1 MKNPAKNNNQEE
13 KQAESQIDKLDKRIL
28 NLLLEDSRLSYR
40 KIARILKVS
49 PATIMNRVNN
59 LNKNIIKKYSVL
71 LNYEKLEYEIEVI
84 IELRISKGKLIE
96 VERKIATNPNVVA
109 VYDITGDYDAVIIA
123 RFKNRRVM
131 DSFLKKIQT
140 YDFVERTFT
149 KFVLHTIKEEPLMV
163 D

>member
-1 MKNPAKNNNQEE
+1 MKTENEQME
-13 KQAESQIDKLDKRIL
+13 KQEKDIDKLDKRIL
-28 NLLLEDSRLSYR
+28 NILLDDSRLSYR

-49 PATIMNRVNN
+49 PATIMNRINN
-59 LNKNIIKKYSVL
+59 LNKKIIRRYSVL
-71 LNYEKLEYEIEVI
+71 LDYEKLGYEIEVI

-109 VYDITGDYDAVIIA
+109 VYDITGDFDAVIIA
-123 RFKNRRVM
+123 RFRNRRTM
-131 DSFLKKIQT
+131 DLFLKKIQS

-149 KFVLHTIKEEPLMV
+149 KFVLHTIKEEPLSV

>member
-1 MKNPAKNNNQEE
+1 MKTENEQME
-13 KQAESQIDKLDKRIL
+13 KQEKNIDKLDKRIL
-28 NLLLEDSRLSYR
+28 NILLDDSRLSYR

-49 PATIMNRVNN
+49 PATIMNRINN

-71 LNYEKLEYEIEVI
+71 LDYEKLEYEIEVI

-123 RFKNRRVM
+123 RFKNRRAM

-149 KFVLHTIKEEPLMV
+149 KFVLHTIKEEPLSV